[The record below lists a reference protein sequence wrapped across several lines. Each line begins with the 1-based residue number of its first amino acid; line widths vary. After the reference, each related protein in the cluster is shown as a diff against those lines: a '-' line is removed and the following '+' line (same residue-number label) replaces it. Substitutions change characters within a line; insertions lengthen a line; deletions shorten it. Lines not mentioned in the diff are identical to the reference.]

1 MFVSEGEHVQTD
13 TCCREHDHCPS
24 TIPSFRRRFGIVNYY
39 PMHMSLCSCENRL
52 YNCLWNIT
60 SSVSVAVGRLYFN
73 VFRAPCFQL
82 VEVKVCKKRS
92 FNWKKFKFVCKEY
105 GTELKG
111 KKFKI
116 RKFLKEFSVQP
127 DMNSRNTTKPML
139 QNDTCQS
146 GLTLHLFYW
155 CNYDIWVKT
164 FQWILRT

>member
-1 MFVSEGEHVQTD
+1 MPTDIFLSFPIRTNELIWSFMFVSEGEHVQTD

-139 QNDTCQS
+139 
-146 GLTLHLFYW
+146 
-155 CNYDIWVKT
+155 
-164 FQWILRT
+164 